1 MRNVLKTPP
10 KLRIIPR
17 PDQTVSDALF
27 LSIGEGAIV
36 TDSEGRISRINQVAL
51 DILGFRAKDMIGQ
64 WYPDVVAA
72 EDKTG
77 QLISNLG
84 RPITQVFLTGQTITS
99 RIYYRRKDGSRVP
112 ISLTVS
118 PVLRNG
124 KPIGA
129 IEVFRDITKELAL
142 QQAKDDFISIASHQL
157 RTPATAV
164 KQYVGLFLEGYAGH
178 LSVAQKKLLRRAYES
193 NERQLMIIEDL
204 LNVARL
210 DAGNIRLNIATT
222 DIIQTLE
229 DVIGEQAAKAARRR
243 QTITLNSSAKE
254 IAVNID
260 ADRMRMV
267 FENLIDNALKYTP
280 EDKKIEVNVRRYIT
294 TAMVSIVDE
303 GVGIAAEDIDKLFR
317 KFSRV
322 SNPLSVESSGTGL
335 GLYWAERI
343 VKLHKGRIKVH
354 SKLGKGS
361 TFSVRLPL
369 AGRIITDK

>member
-1 MRNVLKTPP
+1 
-10 KLRIIPR
+10 
-17 PDQTVSDALF
+17 
-27 LSIGEGAIV
+27 
-36 TDSEGRISRINQVAL
+36 
-51 DILGFRAKDMIGQ
+51 
-64 WYPDVVAA
+64 
-72 EDKTG
+72 
-77 QLISNLG
+77 
-84 RPITQVFLTGQTITS
+84 
-99 RIYYRRKDGSRVP
+99 
-112 ISLTVS
+112 
-118 PVLRNG
+118 
-124 KPIGA
+124 
-129 IEVFRDITKELAL
+129 
-142 QQAKDDFISIASHQL
+142 
-157 RTPATAV
+157 
-164 KQYVGLFLEGYAGH
+164 
-178 LSVAQKKLLRRAYES
+178 
-193 NERQLMIIEDL
+193 MIIEDL